1 MATNNTNR
9 EYTFDYANNTIILT
23 KKFSK
28 EANEFNSAAYKTLK
42 QLIKDFPTYT
52 IKVKEI
58 KKKENKR
65 SYKGLTISEMKR
77 FVEKIGKKELEEFN
91 NVKTIAESRSFS
103 SYGTIKKWFLDK
115 YEDAYNDEL
124 KVEKGEV
131 TRGQDLSEGIEDIE
145 NKKCA

>member
-1 MATNNTNR
+1 MHV
-9 EYTFDYANNTIILT
+9 
-23 KKFSK
+23 S
-28 EANEFNSAAYKTLK
+28 
-42 QLIKDFPTYT
+42 
-52 IKVKEI
+52 
-58 KKKENKR
+58 EN
-65 SYKGLTISEMKR
+65 
-77 FVEKIGKKELEEFN
+77 EKIGKKELEEFN
-91 NVKTIAESRSFS
+91 NVKTIAESRSSS